1 MTDLSNQH
9 PPASAATGQRA
20 VTLRKV
26 TVALISLATTIVL
39 TAGKLVIG
47 VISGSLALIAD
58 GLQGLVD
65 IVVTGVTLLV
75 VAVSGRSADP
85 AWTCGRDKTEALAA
99 LIEATLLA
107 IIAICIWYLA
117 LMKLM
122 FGVAEVTV
130 EPWYL
135 GAVLVAVLADYWRHV
150 MIRRAAR
157 ETGSMALEA
166 NAAHFLTDSLASAAV
181 LLGLLAVH
189 FGYPVADTLATLVVA
204 GFLSF
209 TAWRVGAR
217 AVDML
222 LDRTDPALSLRVLD
236 ALQAHPQV
244 RDVPVLRLRRLPQ
257 HHAVDCRVR
266 AEVSR
271 VPGLAALEAALARD
285 IRAAIGPA
293 EVLVSI
299 DPH

>member
-1 MTDLSNQH
+1 MTDLSNLH
-9 PPASAATGQRA
+9 APENAAAGQRA
-20 VTLRKV
+20 VAVRKV
-26 TVALISLATTIVL
+26 TVALISLVTTIVL

-65 IVVTGVTLLV
+65 IVVTGVTVLV

-85 AWTCGRDKTEALAA
+85 AWTCGRDKIEALAA
-99 LIEATLLA
+99 LIEAALLS
-107 IIAICIWYLA
+107 IIAVCIWYLA
-117 LMKLM
+117 LMKLF

-189 FGYPVADTLATLVVA
+189 FGFPVADTLATLVVA

-222 LDRTDPALSLRVLD
+222 LDRTDPALSLRVLE
-236 ALQAHPQV
+236 AVQAHPQV

-266 AEVSR
+266 AEVGGLA
-271 VPGLAALEAALARD
+271 GLAALETALTRD

-293 EVLVSI
+293 EVLISI
-299 DPH
+299 DPR